1 MKITF
6 IVPKFH
12 NIWEPLGVGY
22 IKAYCDKF
30 LNKTIE
36 WNFFHGNFNTE
47 DEMIMTGSES
57 DIVAFSCTTSTFK
70 KGYEIARK
78 IKEINSK
85 VFIVFGGWH
94 STTSFITTDSVIN
107 EVIRGEGE
115 QEFKRFLATFP
126 YKSVDLF
133 PTKIEFK
140 KLPWPDRDFIQQ
152 NKFLDLCEKMCGERI
167 LSFQSRRGCMMNC
180 TMCGE
185 YCMSGKGVRIR
196 DNDDLLDEIE
206 YTFNKYNATMFKFV
220 DPTWSYPKS
229 HAKEFCVKK
238 ILRNSFKWES
248 MVHASY
254 IDKELMTLMMH
265 SNCIQMNVGC
275 ESGSQKVLNYMNKGT
290 TTHQIKKVFK
300 LGKDLGIQMRAFFMI
315 GIPEET
321 EKDIELTKQLIRDIE
336 PDVLGVTILG
346 PYPGT
351 KYYRDEFKYFDWEKV
366 DEYNSFWYTDNFTN
380 KDLYRIQKDINKE
393 FEDILIGHQ
402 KCQK

>member
-12 NIWEPLGVGY
+12 NIWEPIGVGY
-22 IKAYCDKF
+22 IKAFCDKF
-30 LNKTIE
+30 SWRFNE
-36 WNFFHGNFNTE
+36 WNFFHGNFTSE
-47 DEMIMTGSES
+47 DEIIKEASKS
-57 DIVAFSCTTSTFK
+57 DIVAFSCTTSTFQ

-94 STTSFITTDSVIN
+94 STTSFINTDSVIN

-115 QEFKRFLATFP
+115 QEFKRFLSTFP
-126 YKSVDLF
+126 YKASDIF
-133 PTKIEFK
+133 PSKIEFK
-140 KLPWPDRDFIQQ
+140 NLPWPDRDFIQQ
-152 NKFLDLCEKMCGERI
+152 DKFLDLCEKQCGERI

-206 YTFNKYNATMFKFV
+206 YTFDKYNATMFKFV

-238 ILRNSFKWES
+238 MLRNSFKWES

-275 ESGSQKVLNYMNKGT
+275 ESGSQRILNAMKKGT
-290 TTHQIKKVFK
+290 TPHQIKKVFK
-300 LGKDLGIQMRAFFMI
+300 WGKELGIQMRAFFLI
-315 GIPEET
+315 GLEET
-321 EKDIELTKQLIRDIE
+321 IEEIELTKQLIRDIA
-336 PDVLGVTILG
+336 PNFLGVSILS

-351 KYYRDEFKYFDWEKV
+351 KYYRDKFKNEDWETI
-366 DEYNSFWYTDNFTN
+366 DMHNSFWSTKYFSN
-380 KDLYRIQKDINKE
+380 KDLYKIQKEIYVEFKDIV
-393 FEDILIGHQ
+393 IYHQ
-402 KCQK
+402 RYKI